1 MRIDSNLHGN
11 SNLEPP
17 AEMDVRAAKAPA
29 SWAEGVARQLGV
41 APEQVEPAFYQAPGT
56 YVSDIRGVPDDGTHV
71 GMTEAAGRA
80 NGFSDSFTQA
90 VAAHNANTDAN
101 QYDNDAAHAYNF
113 SREATLAR
121 AAELGQEVKAATD
134 ALSSATTDAARRAA
148 TGRLAEAFGQ
158 YEHLVQDNQAH
169 GGTDRAQH
177 YGANVDENA
186 ASIAAG
192 QREARDTF
200 TELGAYLRSRGIDPN
215 TLDAGP
221 PPEVEGPPAWDAF
234 TDKTFAPPWD
244 GVDRMWDRSDMAARI
259 REQFNSRLHMG
270 GAP

>member
-1 MRIDSNLHGN
+1 MRIENNAFGN
-11 SNLEPP
+11 PDL
-17 AEMDVRAAKAPA
+17 D
-29 SWAEGVARQLGV
+29 
-41 APEQVEPAFYQAPGT
+41 VEPAFYQAPGT
-56 YVSDIRGVPDDGTHV
+56 YVSDIKGVPDDGTHV

-121 AAELGQEVKAATD
+121 AAELGEEVNAATD
-134 ALSSATTDAARRAA
+134 TLSSATADAARQAA
-148 TGRLAEAFGQ
+148 TDRLAVAFGQ
-158 YEHLVQDNQAH
+158 YQHLVQDNQAH

-192 QREARDTF
+192 QGEARDTF
-200 TELGAYLRSRGIDPN
+200 AELGAYLQSRGIDPGA
-215 TLDAGP
+215 LDAGTHP
-221 PPEVEGPPAWDAF
+221 KVQGPPAWDAL

-244 GVDRMWDRSDMAARI
+244 GVDRMWDRSDMAVGI
-259 REQFNSRLHMG
+259 RDQFNSRLSTG